1 MLTSKEFI
9 LNQVHTDVDLDA
21 LKIDILEA
29 TLVVSSGVTYF
40 ESGLLDRKDVVGSME
55 YLGTLISKL
64 EEMYD
69 VEVQV
74 SIPDH
79 YAGNVKDV
87 ISFTEDH
94 FTTGEFV
101 GAMAFNIIK
110 YTTRLGRK
118 DDKKTEII
126 KIRNYYE
133 RLLDAMQRIL

>member
-40 ESGLLDRKDVVGSME
+40 ESGLLDRKDVIGYME

-64 EEMYD
+64 EEIYG